1 MAEEDSRGDPW
12 LAPRR
17 VDTAEQMDA
26 ADVDAADLDE
36 ALRFIRRINHWLGYT
51 RSTVR
56 HLDRLTVGFAS
67 DRVLRILDVATG
79 SADVPVAVHAW
90 ARKRRR
96 RVEVVGLDL
105 HAETLRSAAT
115 NAPTVPLVRGDALA
129 LPFADGTFDVAMTS
143 MFLHH
148 LPNELAAGALREMN
162 RVASHGVIAADLVR
176 DRRAYQWIS
185 LFTAFSRPML
195 KHDARVS
202 VRQAFTLA
210 EADELRRAAGLHEAR
225 VFKHFGHRFVIAGR
239 VSRSPQEQS
248 ALPADPSF

>member
-1 MAEEDSRGDPW
+1 MADEAPRDNPW
-12 LAPRR
+12 LASRR
-17 VDTAEQMDA
+17 LDTPEQMDA

-56 HLDRLTVGFAS
+56 HLNHLTASFAK
-67 DRVLRILDVATG
+67 DRVLRVLDVATG
-79 SADVPVAVHAW
+79 SADVPVAIHAW
-90 ARKRRR
+90 ARKRGR

-129 LPFADGTFDVAMTS
+129 LPFADGAFDVAMTS

-148 LPNELAAGALREMN
+148 LPNELAADVLREMN

-176 DRRAYQWIS
+176 DRRAYRWIS
-185 LFTAFSRPML
+185 LFTAFSKPML

-210 EADELRRAAGLHEAR
+210 EAEQLRQAAGSSRRAC
-225 VFKHFGHRFVIAGR
+225 I
-239 VSRSPQEQS
+239 
-248 ALPADPSF
+248 